1 MGKFTLLDMLVI
13 VPGIVVGLCL
23 LAAFVLVI
31 KIKQLVTRAEA
42 ENNKLKRE
50 NQELRDKIEELTPK
64 PQGQSLVQTG
74 LGLRDTE
81 YRHCKE
87 GLREMNQRHAAE
99 IEAALA
105 AHSAANPPSPEAFG
119 LGAQVAPTAR
129 MSKGRPEYMAMN
141 HPAQV
146 PPRSATSIPSS
157 SSVRDVHHR
166 HDDNTL
172 MHVAVA
178 AAVLSSS
185 DDNNR
190 SAPACSPSRDSDYG
204 SPSYDSSDSSSPSCD

>member
-1 MGKFTLLDMLVI
+1 MDKFTLLDMLVI

-23 LAAFVLVI
+23 LAALVLVI
-31 KIKQLVTRAEA
+31 KIKQLVTRAQA

-74 LGLRDTE
+74 MGLRDTE
-81 YRHCKE
+81 YLHLKE
-87 GLREMNQRHAAE
+87 HFRVHDAMNLPPAE
-99 IEAALA
+99 
-105 AHSAANPPSPEAFG
+105 PFG
-119 LGAQVAPTAR
+119 LGNNMQVPQTGR
-129 MSKGRPEYMAMN
+129 MSKGRPEYMPMH

-204 SPSYDSSDSSSPSCD
+204 SPSYDSGDSGSPSCD

>member
-1 MGKFTLLDMLVI
+1 MDKFTLLDMLVI

-50 NQELRDKIEELTPK
+50 NQELRDKIEELTAK

-81 YRHCKE
+81 YRHRKNHIRASE
-87 GLREMNQRHAAE
+87 YAEMVGN
-99 IEAALA
+99 LP
-105 AHSAANPPSPEAFG
+105 ANMSPPPAP
-119 LGAQVAPTAR
+119 QVSIFQHQHQPKPAP
-129 MSKGRPEYMAMN
+129 RPK
-141 HPAQV
+141 PA
-146 PPRSATSIPSS
+146 PLPSS
-157 SSVRDVHHR
+157 SSVRDAHHHHR